1 MHPEDP
7 IEPAALDRSVPR
19 LHVSAVAPQRER
31 VATRCPLRVQFDALP
46 PAGVEPLPMPVGAQL
61 RADEAMAFAAEVFEE
76 LRSHHLDSITID
88 DDLHPDDA
96 QDLTHHAMDVGVPL
110 IISGWLPVDLV
121 GRRSGRPSLLV
132 RAERRPDGRWAYHP
146 IDVKRH
152 LTLGPEPTGAEVPTA
167 LVSSLERLALLGAE
181 RHPQRTART
190 RTDDL
195 LQLAHHHRILEAIG
209 RSSADAVGGVVGVE
223 RQVIWHRLDEGALS
237 QRRDGSVASSEAPL
251 ARYEAEFAH
260 RL

>member
-76 LRSHHLDSITID
+76 LRSHHLDSITLD

-121 GRRSGRPSLLV
+121 GRRSAAAACSASRC
-132 RAERRPDGRWAYHP
+132 RRTSQQA
-146 IDVKRH
+146 K
-152 LTLGPEPTGAEVPTA
+152 A
-167 LVSSLERLALLGAE
+167 
-181 RHPQRTART
+181 
-190 RTDDL
+190 
-195 LQLAHHHRILEAIG
+195 
-209 RSSADAVGGVVGVE
+209 
-223 RQVIWHRLDEGALS
+223 ALS
-237 QRRDGSVASSEAPL
+237 
-251 ARYEAEFAH
+251 
-260 RL
+260 